1 MLGVVYIET
10 DRLTERG
17 NDGTELKIP
26 LDKCFHSL
34 SDQTLPLSSQPLKN
48 CCNHQ
53 SVFFPANWAGRSFIF
68 TIMAQMILLPSTF
81 PVLFY

>member
-10 DRLTERG
+10 DLLTERG

-34 SDQTLPLSSQPLKN
+34 SDQTLPLSSQPLKT
-48 CCNHQ
+48 
-53 SVFFPANWAGRSFIF
+53 VVIIRVSFSQLVGQ
-68 TIMAQMILLPSTF
+68 ADLLF
-81 PVLFY
+81 LLLWLR